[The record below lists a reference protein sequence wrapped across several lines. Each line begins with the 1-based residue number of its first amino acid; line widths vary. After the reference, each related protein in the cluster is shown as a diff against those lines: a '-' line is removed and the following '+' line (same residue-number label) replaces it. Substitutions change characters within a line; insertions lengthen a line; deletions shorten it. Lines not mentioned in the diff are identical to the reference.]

1 MVRYSSWQW
10 ISLFFNNY
18 VTLTNTDKLR
28 TIRRGEGGWESP
40 AADGFFFLCRFHSI
54 ARLQTYC
61 QQDDAYSK
69 YLPTFIYNDPLVS
82 KYKIHSTQ
90 TVRYTY
96 ARVTIDEFSS
106 LLNLA
111 HRSTRLKLAN
121 KTMERLKGSETEWNV
136 YCWTSG
142 PFLFL
147 WDWQCSAPVQR
158 LVSSSGLLF
167 FFSSKNNVLK

>member
-1 MVRYSSWQW
+1 MAMNFT
-10 ISLFFNNY
+10 FFYNY

-40 AADGFFFLCRFHSI
+40 AADGFFFLCRFLSI

-69 YLPTFIYNDPLVS
+69 YLPTFIYNDLS
-82 KYKIHSTQ
+82 SSRFKIQNTQ
-90 TVRYTY
+90 HPNSWIYTY

-167 FFSSKNNVLK
+167 FLVWK